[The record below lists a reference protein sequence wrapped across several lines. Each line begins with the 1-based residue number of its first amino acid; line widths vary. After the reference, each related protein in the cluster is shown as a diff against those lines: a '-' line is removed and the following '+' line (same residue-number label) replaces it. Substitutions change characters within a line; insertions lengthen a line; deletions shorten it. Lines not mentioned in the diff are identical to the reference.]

1 MKNLMENYYSI
12 LGCDDFA
19 SMKDVKRQYKRLT
32 ALYHPDKPT
41 ADKEKYIAIQ
51 NAYNELSKNKEKYDR
66 DLQLKAQLIEKNI
79 LGDLSDDSSDIE
91 FDDDFDTD
99 DEIISNINE
108 QERFAKEIAKVTKA
122 NYRDLNTH
130 QILFPYTRSEK
141 APTLDLVVDLPYKQ
155 MITGCNY
162 KLSYNIL
169 RICPHCN
176 GNIKLNCRLCKQKRI
191 INIERKVII
200 PIPPYTFNSSILLK
214 NMGNQTPYYTGVG
227 DLRIYITQKRMED
240 WYFDSHD
247 NLNYDLV
254 LSQEMTVPYFDNGV
268 IKLNQKMIRDNK
280 IVIKEKGWFSKSGR
294 KTDAIIHI
302 KKPYR
307 DSNINFLFI
316 MFVIALLSYLS
327 LTFFFN

>member
-1 MKNLMENYYSI
+1 MENYYSI

-51 NAYNELSKNKEKYDR
+51 NAYNELSKNKEKYDK
-66 DLQLKAQLIEKNI
+66 DLQLKAQLIEKQI

-99 DEIISNINE
+99 DEIIGNINE
-108 QERFAKEIAKVTKA
+108 QERFAKEIEKITKA

-130 QILFPYTRSEK
+130 QILFPYTKSEK

-162 KLSYNIL
+162 KLVYNIL

-176 GNIKLNCRLCKQKRI
+176 GNIQLDCRLCKQKRV
-191 INIERKVII
+191 INIERKIII

-240 WYFDSHD
+240 WYFDKYD

-254 LSQEMTVPYFDNGV
+254 LSPEMVVPYFDNSE
-268 IKLNQKMIRDNK
+268 IRLNQKMIRDNK

-294 KTDAIIHI
+294 KTDVIIHI
-302 KKPYR
+302 KKQNKDNYT
-307 DSNINFLFI
+307 NFLGILLLIAALSCFLLLFI
-316 MFVIALLSYLS
+316 
-327 LTFFFN
+327 

>member
-1 MKNLMENYYSI
+1 MENYYSI

-51 NAYNELSKNKEKYDR
+51 NAYNELSKNKEKYDK
-66 DLQLKAQLIEKNI
+66 DLQLKAQLIEKQI

-99 DEIISNINE
+99 DEIIGNINE
-108 QERFAKEIAKVTKA
+108 QERFAKEIEKITKA
-122 NYRDLNTH
+122 NYRDLNTL
-130 QILFPYTRSEK
+130 QILFPYTKSEK

-162 KLSYNIL
+162 KLVYNIL

-176 GNIKLNCRLCKQKRI
+176 GNIQLDCRLCKQKRV
-191 INIERKVII
+191 INIERKIII

-214 NMGNQTPYYTGVG
+214 NMGNQMPYYTGIG

-240 WYFDSHD
+240 WYFDKYD

-254 LSQEMTVPYFDNGV
+254 LSPEMVVPYFDNSE
-268 IKLNQKMIRDNK
+268 IRLNQKMIRDNK

-294 KTDAIIHI
+294 KTDVIIHI
-302 KKPYR
+302 KKQNK
-307 DSNINFLFI
+307 DSYTKFLGILLLIAALSCFLLLFI
-316 MFVIALLSYLS
+316 
-327 LTFFFN
+327 

>member
-1 MKNLMENYYSI
+1 MENYYSI

-51 NAYNELSKNKEKYDR
+51 NAYNELSKNKEKYDK
-66 DLQLKAQLIEKNI
+66 DLQLKAQLIEKQI

-99 DEIISNINE
+99 DEIIGNINE
-108 QERFAKEIAKVTKA
+108 QERFAKEIEKITKA

-130 QILFPYTRSEK
+130 QILFPYTKSEK

-162 KLSYNIL
+162 KLVYNIL

-176 GNIKLNCRLCKQKRI
+176 GNIQLDCRLCKQKRV
-191 INIERKVII
+191 INIERKIII
-200 PIPPYTFNSSILLK
+200 PIQPYTFNSSILLK

-240 WYFDSHD
+240 WYFDKYD

-254 LSQEMTVPYFDNGV
+254 LSPEMVVPYFDNSE
-268 IKLNQKMIRDNK
+268 IRLNQKMIRDNK

-294 KTDAIIHI
+294 KTDVIIHI
-302 KKPYR
+302 TKQNK
-307 DSNINFLFI
+307 DSYTKFLGILLLIAALSCFLLLFI
-316 MFVIALLSYLS
+316 
-327 LTFFFN
+327 

>member
-1 MKNLMENYYSI
+1 MENYYSI

-51 NAYNELSKNKEKYDR
+51 NAYNELSKNKEKYDK
-66 DLQLKAQLIEKNI
+66 DLQLKAQLIEKQI

-99 DEIISNINE
+99 DEIIGNINE
-108 QERFAKEIAKVTKA
+108 QERFAKEIEKITKA

-130 QILFPYTRSEK
+130 QILFPYTKSEK

-162 KLSYNIL
+162 KLVYNIL
-169 RICPHCN
+169 RICTHCN
-176 GNIKLNCRLCKQKRI
+176 GNIQLDCRLCKQKRV
-191 INIERKVII
+191 INIERKIII

-240 WYFDSHD
+240 WYFDKYD

-254 LSQEMTVPYFDNGV
+254 LSPEMVVPYFDNSE
-268 IKLNQKMIRDNK
+268 IRLNQKMIRDNK

-294 KTDAIIHI
+294 KTDVIIHI
-302 KKPYR
+302 KKQNK
-307 DSNINFLFI
+307 DSYTNFLGILLLIAALSCFLLLFI
-316 MFVIALLSYLS
+316 
-327 LTFFFN
+327 

>member
-1 MKNLMENYYSI
+1 MENYYSI

-66 DLQLKAQLIEKNI
+66 DLQLKAQLIEKQI

-108 QERFAKEIAKVTKA
+108 QERFAKEIDKVTKA
-122 NYRDLNTH
+122 NYRDLNTS
-130 QILFPYTRSEK
+130 QILFPYTKSEK

-155 MITGCNY
+155 MITGVNY
-162 KLSYNIL
+162 KLTYNIL

-176 GNIKLNCRLCKQKRI
+176 GNIKLDCRLCKQKRV

-214 NMGNQTPYYTGVG
+214 NMGNQTPYYAGVG

-240 WYFDSHD
+240 WYFDKHD

-254 LSQEMTVPYFDNGV
+254 LSPEMTVPYFDNGE

-302 KKPYR
+302 KKQNK
-307 DSNINFLFI
+307 DSYTKFLGI
-316 MFVIALLSYLS
+316 LLLVAIVSCLFLL
-327 LTFFFN
+327 LT

>member
-1 MKNLMENYYSI
+1 MENYYSI

-51 NAYNELSKNKEKYDR
+51 NAYNELSKNKEKYDK
-66 DLQLKAQLIEKNI
+66 DLQLKAQLIEKQI

-99 DEIISNINE
+99 DEIIGNINE
-108 QERFAKEIAKVTKA
+108 QERFTKEIEKITKA
-122 NYRDLNTH
+122 NYRNLNTH
-130 QILFPYTRSEK
+130 QILFPYTKSEK

-162 KLSYNIL
+162 KLVYNIL

-176 GNIKLNCRLCKQKRI
+176 GNIQLDCRLCKQKRV
-191 INIERKVII
+191 INIERKIII

-240 WYFDSHD
+240 WYFDKYD

-254 LSQEMTVPYFDNGV
+254 LSQEMVVPYFDNSE
-268 IKLNQKMIRDNK
+268 IRLNQKMIRDNK

-294 KTDAIIHI
+294 KTDVIIHI
-302 KKPYR
+302 KKQNK
-307 DSNINFLFI
+307 DSYTKFLGI
-316 MFVIALLSYLS
+316 LLLVAIVSCLFLL
-327 LTFFFN
+327 LT

>member
-1 MKNLMENYYSI
+1 MENYYSI

-51 NAYNELSKNKEKYDR
+51 NAYNELSKNKEKYDK
-66 DLQLKAQLIEKNI
+66 DLQLKAQLIEKQI

-99 DEIISNINE
+99 DEIIGNINE
-108 QERFAKEIAKVTKA
+108 QERFAKEIEKITKA

-130 QILFPYTRSEK
+130 QILFPYTKSEK

-162 KLSYNIL
+162 KLVYNIL

-176 GNIKLNCRLCKQKRI
+176 GNIQLDCRLCKQKRV
-191 INIERKVII
+191 INIERKIII

-240 WYFDSHD
+240 WYFDKYD

-254 LSQEMTVPYFDNGV
+254 LSPEMVVPYFDNSE
-268 IKLNQKMIRDNK
+268 IRLNQKMIRDNK
-280 IVIKEKGWFSKSGR
+280 IVIKENGWFSKSGR
-294 KTDAIIHI
+294 KTDVIIHI
-302 KKPYR
+302 TKQNK
-307 DSNINFLFI
+307 DSYTKFLGILLLIAALSCFLLLFI
-316 MFVIALLSYLS
+316 
-327 LTFFFN
+327 

>member
-1 MKNLMENYYSI
+1 MENYYSI

-51 NAYNELSKNKEKYDR
+51 NAYNELSKNKEKYDK
-66 DLQLKAQLIEKNI
+66 DLQLKAQLIEKQI

-99 DEIISNINE
+99 DEIIGNINE
-108 QERFAKEIAKVTKA
+108 QERFTKEIEKITKA
-122 NYRDLNTH
+122 NYRNLNTH
-130 QILFPYTRSEK
+130 QILFPYTKSEK

-162 KLSYNIL
+162 KLVYNIL

-176 GNIKLNCRLCKQKRI
+176 GNIQLDCRLCKQKRV
-191 INIERKVII
+191 INIERKIII

-240 WYFDSHD
+240 WYFDKYD

-254 LSQEMTVPYFDNGV
+254 LSQEMVVPYFDNSE
-268 IKLNQKMIRDNK
+268 IRLNQKMIRDNK

-294 KTDAIIHI
+294 KTDVIIHI
-302 KKPYR
+302 KKQNK
-307 DSNINFLFI
+307 DSYTKFLGI
-316 MFVIALLSYLS
+316 LLLVAIVFCLFLL
-327 LTFFFN
+327 LT

>member
-1 MKNLMENYYSI
+1 MENYYSI

-19 SMKDVKRQYKRLT
+19 SMKEVKRQYKRLT

-51 NAYNELSKNKEKYDR
+51 NAYNELSKNKEKYDK
-66 DLQLKAQLIEKNI
+66 DLQLKAQLIEKQI

-91 FDDDFDTD
+91 FDDDFDTN
-99 DEIISNINE
+99 DEIIGNINE
-108 QERFAKEIAKVTKA
+108 QERFTKEIEKITKA

-130 QILFPYTRSEK
+130 QILFPYTKSEK

-162 KLSYNIL
+162 KLVYNIL

-176 GNIKLNCRLCKQKRI
+176 GNIQLDCRLCKQKRV
-191 INIERKVII
+191 INIERKIII

-240 WYFDSHD
+240 WYFDKYD

-254 LSQEMTVPYFDNGV
+254 LSQEMVVPYFDNSE
-268 IKLNQKMIRDNK
+268 IRLNQKMIRDNK

-294 KTDAIIHI
+294 KTDVIIHI
-302 KKPYR
+302 KKQNK
-307 DSNINFLFI
+307 DSYTKFLGI
-316 MFVIALLSYLS
+316 LLLVAIVSCLFLL
-327 LTFFFN
+327 LT

>member
-1 MKNLMENYYSI
+1 MENYYSI

-51 NAYNELSKNKEKYDR
+51 NAYNELSKNKEKYDK
-66 DLQLKAQLIEKNI
+66 DLQLKAQLIEKQI

-99 DEIISNINE
+99 DEIIGNINE
-108 QERFAKEIAKVTKA
+108 QERFTKEIEKITKA

-130 QILFPYTRSEK
+130 QILFPYTKSEK

-162 KLSYNIL
+162 KLVYNIL

-176 GNIKLNCRLCKQKRI
+176 GNIQLDCRLCKQKRV
-191 INIERKVII
+191 INIERKIII

-214 NMGNQTPYYTGVG
+214 NMGNQTPYYTGIG

-240 WYFDSHD
+240 WYFDKYD
-247 NLNYDLV
+247 NLNYDLL
-254 LSQEMTVPYFDNGV
+254 LSPEMVVPYFDNSE
-268 IKLNQKMIRDNK
+268 IRLNQKMIRDNK

-294 KTDAIIHI
+294 KTDVIIHI
-302 KKPYR
+302 KKQNK
-307 DSNINFLFI
+307 DSYTKFLGILLVIATFSCFLLLFI
-316 MFVIALLSYLS
+316 
-327 LTFFFN
+327 

>member
-1 MKNLMENYYSI
+1 MENYYSI

-19 SMKDVKRQYKRLT
+19 SMKEVKRQYKRLT

-51 NAYNELSKNKEKYDR
+51 NAYNELSKNKEKYDK
-66 DLQLKAQLIEKNI
+66 DLQLKAQLIEKQI

-99 DEIISNINE
+99 DEIIGNINE
-108 QERFAKEIAKVTKA
+108 QERFTKEIEKITKA
-122 NYRDLNTH
+122 NYRNLNTH
-130 QILFPYTRSEK
+130 QILFPYTKSEK

-162 KLSYNIL
+162 KLVYNIL

-176 GNIKLNCRLCKQKRI
+176 GNIQLDCRLCKQKRV
-191 INIERKVII
+191 INIERKIII

-240 WYFDSHD
+240 WYFDKYD

-254 LSQEMTVPYFDNGV
+254 LSPEMVVPYFDNSE

-294 KTDAIIHI
+294 KTDVIIHI
-302 KKPYR
+302 KKQNK
-307 DSNINFLFI
+307 DSYTKFLGILLLIATLSCFLLLFI
-316 MFVIALLSYLS
+316 
-327 LTFFFN
+327 

>member
-1 MKNLMENYYSI
+1 MENYYSI

-51 NAYNELSKNKEKYDR
+51 NAYNELSKNKEKYDK
-66 DLQLKAQLIEKNI
+66 DLQLKAQLIEKQI

-91 FDDDFDTD
+91 FEDDFDTD
-99 DEIISNINE
+99 DEIIDNINE
-108 QERFAKEIAKVTKA
+108 QERFTKEIEKITKA

-130 QILFPYTRSEK
+130 QILFPYTKSEK

-162 KLSYNIL
+162 KLVYNIL

-176 GNIKLNCRLCKQKRI
+176 GNIQLDCRLCKQKRV
-191 INIERKVII
+191 INIERKIII

-240 WYFDSHD
+240 WYFDKYD

-254 LSQEMTVPYFDNGV
+254 LSPEMVVPYFDNSE
-268 IKLNQKMIRDNK
+268 IRLNQKMIRDNK

-294 KTDAIIHI
+294 KTDVIIHI
-302 KKPYR
+302 KKQNK
-307 DSNINFLFI
+307 DSYTKFLGILLLIATLSCFLLLFI
-316 MFVIALLSYLS
+316 
-327 LTFFFN
+327 

>member
-1 MKNLMENYYSI
+1 M
-12 LGCDDFA
+12 
-19 SMKDVKRQYKRLT
+19 T

-51 NAYNELSKNKEKYDR
+51 NAYNELSKNKEKYDK
-66 DLQLKAQLIEKNI
+66 DLQLKAQLIEKQI

-99 DEIISNINE
+99 DEIIGNINE
-108 QERFAKEIAKVTKA
+108 QERFAKEIEKITKA

-130 QILFPYTRSEK
+130 QILFPYTKSEK

-162 KLSYNIL
+162 KLVYNIL

-176 GNIKLNCRLCKQKRI
+176 GNIQLDCRLCKQKRV
-191 INIERKVII
+191 INIERKIII

-214 NMGNQTPYYTGVG
+214 NMGNQTPYYTGIG

-240 WYFDSHD
+240 WYFDKYD

-254 LSQEMTVPYFDNGV
+254 LSPEMVVPYFDNSE

-294 KTDAIIHI
+294 KTDVIIHI
-302 KKPYR
+302 KKQNK
-307 DSNINFLFI
+307 DSYTKFLGILLLIATLSCFLLLFI
-316 MFVIALLSYLS
+316 
-327 LTFFFN
+327 

>member
-1 MKNLMENYYSI
+1 MENYYSI

-51 NAYNELSKNKEKYDR
+51 NAYNELSKNKEKYDK
-66 DLQLKAQLIEKNI
+66 DLQLKAQLIEKQI

-99 DEIISNINE
+99 DEIIGNINE
-108 QERFAKEIAKVTKA
+108 QERFAKEIEKITKA

-130 QILFPYTRSEK
+130 QILFPYTKSEK

-162 KLSYNIL
+162 KLVYNIL

-176 GNIKLNCRLCKQKRI
+176 GNIQLDCRLCKQKRV
-191 INIERKVII
+191 INIERKIII

-240 WYFDSHD
+240 WYFDKYD

-254 LSQEMTVPYFDNGV
+254 LSPEMVVPYFDNSE
-268 IKLNQKMIRDNK
+268 IRLNQKMIRDNK

-294 KTDAIIHI
+294 KTDVIIHI
-302 KKPYR
+302 TKQNK
-307 DSNINFLFI
+307 DSYTKFLGILLLIAALSCFLLLFI
-316 MFVIALLSYLS
+316 
-327 LTFFFN
+327 